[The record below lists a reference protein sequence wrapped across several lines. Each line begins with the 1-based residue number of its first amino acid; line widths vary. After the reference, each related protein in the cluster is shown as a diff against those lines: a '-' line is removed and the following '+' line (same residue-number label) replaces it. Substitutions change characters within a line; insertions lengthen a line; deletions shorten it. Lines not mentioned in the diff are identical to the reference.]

1 MSNSTKSWYILYTKA
16 GLEKKVAHTLSRK
29 NVVNYFPIKR
39 QWNNRK
45 KIVMEPLFG
54 SYVFVQIEESKLQQV
69 RAIDGVINFAYWL
82 GKPAVIH
89 EEEIEIM
96 KRFLNEYSAI
106 KVEKI
111 PFNVNGSV
119 RVIGTPVLE
128 QKGQV
133 ISVKNNT
140 VKIVLPSIG
149 FILIAELEKTN
160 VEVITAKKQTFS
172 ILEKFQ
178 FAVS

>member
-1 MSNSTKSWYILYTKA
+1 MYTKA
-16 GLEKKVAHTLSRK
+16 GLEKKVSNILSRK
-29 NVVNYFPIKR
+29 NIVNYFPIKR
-39 QWNNRK
+39 LWNGRRK
-45 KIVMEPLFG
+45 LVMEPLFN
-54 SYVFVQIEESKLQQV
+54 SYVFVQIEDSKLQQV
-69 RAIDGVINFAYWL
+69 RSVDGVINFAYWL

-89 EEEIEIM
+89 EEEIDIM

-119 RVIGTPVLE
+119 RVIGSPVLE

-133 ISVKNNT
+133 ISLKNNT

-149 FILIAELEKTN
+149 YILIAEIEKAN
-160 VEVITAKKQTFS
+160 VEMITAKKQAFG
-172 ILEKFQ
+172 ILEKLQ

>member
-1 MSNSTKSWYILYTKA
+1 MNIL
-16 GLEKKVAHTLSRK
+16 
-29 NVVNYFPIKR
+29 
-39 QWNNRK
+39 
-45 KIVMEPLFG
+45 PL
-54 SYVFVQIEESKLQQV
+54 
-69 RAIDGVINFAYWL
+69 RW
-82 GKPAVIH
+82 
-89 EEEIEIM
+89 
-96 KRFLNEYSAI
+96 R
-106 KVEKI
+106 KI

-149 FILIAELEKTN
+149 YILIAELEKAN
-160 VEVITAKKQTFS
+160 VEVITAKKQAFG

>member
-1 MSNSTKSWYILYTKA
+1 MSISTKNWYILYTKA
-16 GLEKKVAHTLSRK
+16 GVEKKVSNLLSRK

-39 QWNNRK
+39 QWNGRK
-45 KIVMEPLFG
+45 KIVMEPLFN
-54 SYVFVQIEESKLQQV
+54 SYVFVQIEESKFQQI
-69 RAIDGVINFAYWL
+69 RAVDGVINFAYWL
-82 GKPAVIH
+82 GKPAIIH
-89 EEEIEIM
+89 EEEIDIM

-149 FILIAELEKTN
+149 YILIAELEKAN
-160 VEVITAKKQTFS
+160 VEMITAKKQAFG